1 MTPSTVSIGFHREDG
16 DFQLLATLNNNDG
29 LMGQTSFDS
38 LIETVRFN
46 LACMLQPTP
55 IVVIERQDAPDY
67 ITTEEQA

>member
-29 LMGQTSFDS
+29 LFGDSSFDD
-38 LIETVRFN
+38 LIKSVTFSMETR
-46 LACMLQPTP
+46 LHPTP

-67 ITTEEQA
+67 ITIEEQA